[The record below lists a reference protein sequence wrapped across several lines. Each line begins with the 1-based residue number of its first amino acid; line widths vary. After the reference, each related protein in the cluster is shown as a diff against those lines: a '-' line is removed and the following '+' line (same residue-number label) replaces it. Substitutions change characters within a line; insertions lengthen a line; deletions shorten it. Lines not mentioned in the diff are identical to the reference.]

1 MDKNAGKSVASIS
14 SPSTS
19 SATVERAS
27 TANARTLSTQD
38 QNNSNNNDGFKR
50 TLSIFDMV
58 IYGLIFM
65 VPIAPFSIYGGVAN
79 ASNGM
84 ASMAYLIAFVA
95 MFFTVLSFGIMIK
108 TFPSS
113 GSIYTYASKSLGS
126 AIGFIAGWLML
137 LQYLISPDMVFIIA
151 AEPLH
156 QYVPAVPVWAWCL
169 IFLAIVLVVASRGIQ
184 TTMIVNKIAL
194 VCECIVLGMFLVFGI
209 AFIFSH
215 PETSGFTLDA
225 FFDPSKFTMPS
236 MLSAVS
242 LAVFSFV
249 GFGCVATLTE
259 EAKNERSG
267 PPRAMMIMVIIL
279 AVLFA
284 FTCYIATCVDP
295 SGELCRSNETN
306 GFYLIAELVGGKWF
320 GQLCALA
327 VALAQGVFTGLVAQV
342 SVSRVLYVMG
352 KSGSLPSP
360 LAKMDKKRGVPLVA
374 TLFVS
379 ALSLVLL
386 PFFLNIGMDG
396 LAKVVNFGALA
407 SYVIL
412 NVCVVWHF
420 WVKGKDH
427 TNPLRLLICPVIGAI
442 IVGAIFVSLDPTSHT
457 IGIIWII
464 IGIVYYL
471 VTTRLLKRKITME

>member
-1 MDKNAGKSVASIS
+1 MGKVDPHISNAASA
-14 SPSTS
+14 P
-19 SATVERAS
+19 AV
-27 TANARTLSTQD
+27 
-38 QNNSNNNDGFKR
+38 NSQQPGEVPGNDGFKR

-65 VPIAPFSIYGGVAN
+65 VPIAPFSIFGGVAN

-84 ASMAYLIAFVA
+84 PAVAYLIAFVA

-113 GSIYTYASKSLGS
+113 GSIYTYATKGLG
-126 AIGFIAGWLML
+126 AGIGFIAGWLML

-169 IFLAIVLVVASRGIQ
+169 IFLGIVLLVSSRGIK
-184 TTMIVNKIAL
+184 TTMFVNRIAL
-194 VCECIVLGMFLVFGI
+194 VCECIVLGMFLIFGVSYI
-209 AFIFSH
+209 LFH
-215 PETSGFTLDA
+215 PTTSGFTFDA
-225 FFDPSKFTMPS
+225 FFDPSKFTTGS
-236 MLSAVS
+236 MMGAVS

-259 EAKNERSG
+259 EAKNGRTG

-284 FTCYIATCVDP
+284 LTCYIATCVDP
-295 SGELCRSNETN
+295 TGEICRSNETN

-352 KSGSLPSP
+352 KSGSLPKP
-360 LAKMDKKRGVPLVA
+360 LARMDEKRGVPLVA

-386 PFFLNIGMDG
+386 PFFLTIGMDG
-396 LAKVVNFGALA
+396 LVKVVNFGALA
-407 SYVIL
+407 SYAIL
-412 NVCVVWHF
+412 NVCVIWYF
-420 WVKGKDH
+420 WIKRKEHG
-427 TNPLRLLICPVIGAI
+427 NPIRLLICPL
-442 IVGAIFVSLDPTSHT
+442 VGTSVVLAIFISLDTTSHL
-457 IGIIWII
+457 IGFVWIAV
-464 IGIVYYL
+464 GIVYYL
-471 VTTRLLKRKITME
+471 VTTRILKRTISME